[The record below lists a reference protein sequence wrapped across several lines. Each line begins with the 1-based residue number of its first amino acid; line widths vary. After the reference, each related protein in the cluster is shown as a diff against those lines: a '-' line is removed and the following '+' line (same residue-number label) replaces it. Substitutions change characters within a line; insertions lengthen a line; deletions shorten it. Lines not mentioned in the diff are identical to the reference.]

1 LEIERANFMKL
12 LDRFTRD
19 DEVTDKGAARG
30 WSISDVIGHIADWE
44 QRMLKAM
51 VHIHDPSLPSVPTVS
66 DDSLDWNGILAAR
79 RANKSWAE
87 NYHYLRETQIETDN
101 FIATLKPGDW
111 RLRGPYPWP
120 NDQGTL
126 AELVEQ
132 IADHYKEHLPDLE
145 GWLKEKG
152 YESQA

>member
-1 LEIERANFMKL
+1 MNS

-19 DEVTDKGAARG
+19 DEVMDKRAAAG
-30 WSISDVIGHIADWE
+30 WSISDVIGHVADWE

-51 VHIHDPSLPSVPTVS
+51 YHIHDPSLPAVPVVS

-87 NYHYLRETQIETDN
+87 NYHYLRETQVETDN

-132 IADHYKEHLPDLE
+132 LAGHYQEHLPDLE